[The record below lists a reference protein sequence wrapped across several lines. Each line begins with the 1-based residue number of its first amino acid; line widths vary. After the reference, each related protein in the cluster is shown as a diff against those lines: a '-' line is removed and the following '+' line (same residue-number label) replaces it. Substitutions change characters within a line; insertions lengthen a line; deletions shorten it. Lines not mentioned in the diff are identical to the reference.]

1 MKFSLIR
8 PASMLVMAAALAS
21 CGGGGDD
28 DNFTVGGSIS
38 GVVYP
43 GMMLTNNGTDTIN
56 IAPPA
61 KAGDEVKFSFSKKLE
76 YGDTYD
82 VRITANPQHQNCR
95 VFQYAPNSTTG
106 TAGQLAVIN
115 ARFECFIAT
124 HPIGGEVKGLTKDNT
139 GLVLTNGSN
148 TGSTLIVPG
157 DTNTDGAA
165 FKYTMGAE
173 VEYNQSYGVTI
184 VTQPKDAVCTV
195 QNPTGVMGDAEVT
208 NINITCVRS
217 AP

>member
-28 DNFTVGGSIS
+28 DNFTVGGSVA

-43 GMMLTNNGTDTIN
+43 GMVLTNNGTDTIN

-61 KAGDEVKFSFSKKLE
+61 KAGEEVKFNFSKKLE

-82 VRITANPQHQNCR
+82 VRITAEPQHQDCR
-95 VFQYAPNSTTG
+95 IYQYAPNSTTG

-115 ARFECFIAT
+115 ARFECFIET
-124 HPIGGEVKGLTKDNT
+124 HAIGGEVTGLTKDNT
-139 GLVLTNGSN
+139 GLVLANGSN
-148 TGSTLIVPG
+148 TGTTLIVAAE
-157 DTNTDGAA
+157 TNTTGAA
-165 FKYTMGAE
+165 FKYAMVVP
-173 VEYNQSYGVTI
+173 VEYNQTYGVTI
-184 VTQPKDAVCTV
+184 VTQPKNAVCTV
-195 QNPTGVMGDAEVT
+195 QNPTGVMGDVDVT
-208 NINITCVRS
+208 NINISCVQS
-217 AP
+217 T

>member
-8 PASMLVMAAALAS
+8 PASMLAMAAALAS

-28 DNFTVGGSIS
+28 DSFTVGGRVAGI
-38 GVVYP
+38 VYP
-43 GMMLTNNGTDTIN
+43 GMTLTNNGTETIN

-61 KAGDEVKFSFSKKLE
+61 KAGEEVTFSFSRKLE

-82 VRITANPQHQNCR
+82 VRITSNPQHQDCR
-95 VFQYAPNSTTG
+95 IYQYAPNSTVG

-115 ARFECFIAT
+115 ARFECFIQT
-124 HPIGGEVKGLTKDNT
+124 HAIGGEVTGLTKDNT
-139 GLVLTNGSN
+139 GLVLANGSTTGTTVIIPPEAN
-148 TGSTLIVPG
+148 TT
-157 DTNTDGAA
+157 GAA
-165 FKYTMGAE
+165 FKYSMVVP

-195 QNPTGVMGDAEVT
+195 QNPTGIMGDADVT

-217 AP
+217 S